1 VRNLRS
7 TSDLHLHAPM
17 TVRRVHAAHGWIL
30 PVAGM
35 VVAALAVGALGGW
48 LVWDEPVT
56 RWIVDSRT
64 DWWDDFFRRVS
75 FLGSTPVVV
84 VVSLL
89 AAAASWRRCP
99 RLAIAILIVLVARP
113 LAEAA
118 LKELVRR
125 DRPVGDGLVPGRGYS
140 FPSGHP
146 LATAA
151 SWGML
156 PLVVALY
163 TRRRAMWWSVAIGV
177 WTLAVLVAV
186 SRVWLGVHWASDVV
200 AGLAL
205 AVLGVALVE
214 RLILADDCGCA
225 GNSQEAAPIEATDD
239 ADPQLPARSSAAT
252 SALVPGGSG
261 SPTR

>member
-1 VRNLRS
+1 
-7 TSDLHLHAPM
+7 M

-30 PVAGM
+30 PVAAM
-35 VVAALAVGALGGW
+35 AVSALAVGAAAGG
-48 LVWDEPVT
+48 LVWDEPIA
-56 RWIVDSRT
+56 RWMVDSRT
-64 DWWDDFFRRVS
+64 EALNDFFRRVS

-89 AAAASWRRCP
+89 AALASWRRCP
-99 RLAIAILIVLVARP
+99 RLAVAILVVLVARP
-113 LAEAA
+113 FAETF
-118 LKELVRR
+118 LKELVGRE
-125 DRPVGDGLVPGRGYS
+125 RPVGDRLVPGRGNS

-151 SWGML
+151 SWCML

-163 TRRRAMWWSVAIGV
+163 TRRRAVWWSVAIGV

-214 RLILADDCGCA
+214 RLILADECGCA
-225 GNSQEAAPIEATDD
+225 MTSQEAAPTEATDD

-252 SALVPGGSG
+252 SALVPEGSG
-261 SPTR
+261 TPTR

>member
-1 VRNLRS
+1 
-7 TSDLHLHAPM
+7 M
-17 TVRRVHAAHGWIL
+17 TVRRLHAAYGWIL
-30 PVAGM
+30 PVAAM
-35 VVAALAVGALGGW
+35 VVSAFAVGAVAGW
-48 LVWDEPVT
+48 LVWDEPIT
-56 RWIVDSRT
+56 RWMVDSRT
-64 DWWDDFFRRVS
+64 EAANDFFRHVS
-75 FLGSTPVVV
+75 FLGSTRVVV

-99 RLAIAILIVLVARP
+99 HLAIAILIVLVARP

-118 LKELVRR
+118 LKELVGR
-125 DRPVGDGLVPGRGYS
+125 DRPVGDRLVPGRGHS

-151 SWGML
+151 SWCML

-163 TRRRAMWWSVAIGV
+163 TRRRVLWWSVAIGA

-205 AVLGVALVE
+205 AVLGIALVE
-214 RLILADDCGCA
+214 RLIQADDCGCV
-225 GNSQEAAPIEATDD
+225 GSDGEAARGRPRRDATRD
-239 ADPQLPARSSAAT
+239 AGPQPPARSSSAT
-252 SALVPGGSG
+252 SALARGGSG
-261 SPTR
+261 TPSS